1 MKFIWLATFAAFVL
15 TSSPVPALA
24 DTSSDIAAIEQRWGQ
39 AFLAGD
45 RAYLEKLVAPEFV
58 LMRAENGQTL
68 FTPRDQWFATY
79 DRFVFHAF
87 DVKTVR
93 VVEAGD
99 TAVATITGRW
109 KVGIKGREGA
119 REEAFVVS
127 DTFVRRDGAW
137 QVVYRHS
144 SPFPLADA
152 KVKVRG
158 WDPEKK
164 EE

>member
-1 MKFIWLATFAAFVL
+1 MKPSVLILFAAFAL
-15 TSSPVPALA
+15 AASHAPALA

-58 LMRAENGQTL
+58 LMRAENGATL

-79 DRFVFHAF
+79 ERFVFQTF
-87 DVKTVR
+87 EVRTVR
-93 VVEAGD
+93 VVDAGD

-109 KVGIKGREGA
+109 KVGMKGREGA

-127 DTFVRRDGAW
+127 DTFVRRGGGW

-144 SPFPLADA
+144 SPFPLDLAEDA
-152 KVKVRG
+152 GK
-158 WDPEKK
+158 
-164 EE
+164 